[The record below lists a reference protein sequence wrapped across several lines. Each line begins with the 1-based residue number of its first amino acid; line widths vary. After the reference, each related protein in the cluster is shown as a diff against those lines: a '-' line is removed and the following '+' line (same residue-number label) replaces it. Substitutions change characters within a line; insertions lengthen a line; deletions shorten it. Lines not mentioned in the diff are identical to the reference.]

1 MLRISLC
8 FLLLTSLCW
17 ARPNYSVPLR
27 GTCVVAD
34 TTFAEVA
41 QTTSAYINLDYV
53 DEDLV
58 KVLRQVSK
66 HLGYNLY
73 LGNEVQGKVTI
84 QAQHVPA
91 DGVVA
96 LVLKMQTTPYSWYQ
110 VGNTLVVGAPKKME
124 RFH

>member
-1 MLRISLC
+1 MHRISLC

-17 ARPNYSVPLR
+17 ARPN
-27 GTCVVAD
+27 
-34 TTFAEVA
+34 
-41 QTTSAYINLDYV
+41 YINLDYV

-84 QAQHVPA
+84 QARQVPA

-96 LVLKMQTTPYSWYQ
+96 LILKMQTTRYSWVQ
-110 VGNTLVVGAPKKME
+110 VGNTLVVGDPKKME
-124 RFH
+124 RFP

>member
-17 ARPNYSVPLR
+17 ARP
-27 GTCVVAD
+27 
-34 TTFAEVA
+34 
-41 QTTSAYINLDYV
+41 AYINLDYV

-73 LGNEVQGKVTI
+73 LGKEVQGKVTI

-110 VGNTLVVGAPKKME
+110 VGNTLVVGDPKKME

>member
-8 FLLLTSLCW
+8 LLLLTSLCW
-17 ARPNYSVPLR
+17 ARP
-27 GTCVVAD
+27 T
-34 TTFAEVA
+34 
-41 QTTSAYINLDYV
+41 YINLDYV

-96 LVLKMQTTPYSWYQ
+96 LVLKMQTTPYSWSR

-124 RFH
+124 RFGDRWSP

>member
-1 MLRISLC
+1 MLRICLC
-8 FLLLTSLCW
+8 LLLLTGLSQ
-17 ARPNYSVPLR
+17 ARPNYI
-27 GTCVVAD
+27 D
-34 TTFAEVA
+34 
-41 QTTSAYINLDYV
+41 LDYT

-73 LGNEVQGKVTI
+73 LGNEVHGKVTI

-96 LVLKMQTTPYSWYQ
+96 LVLKMQDPPYSYYQ
-110 VGNTLVVGAPKKME
+110 VGNTLVVGSMQKMQ
-124 RFH
+124 RFK

>member
-8 FLLLTSLCW
+8 FLLLTSLSW
-17 ARPNYSVPLR
+17 AKPNYI
-27 GTCVVAD
+27 D
-34 TTFAEVA
+34 
-41 QTTSAYINLDYV
+41 LDYV

-73 LGNEVQGKVTI
+73 LGNEVKGKVTI
-84 QAQHVPA
+84 QARHVPA

-96 LVLKMQTTPYSWYQ
+96 LVLKMQERPYSWYQ
-110 VGNTLVVGAPKKME
+110 VGNTLVVGSPSKME
-124 RFH
+124 RFKD